1 MEQSDQEPLQLKEI
15 PSTLRPRRF
24 RAQGDTH
31 ESAFTDEIRRARASW
46 YWVWFECLRLSEEYR
61 HCCAN
66 NGKGR
71 LRHMYMDFGDVTKQ
85 PFALWWQRT
94 GRYLF
99 AQRKPLPKVE
109 CYTHLNELTEIVSLR
124 GKLMLEVPLNVRKS
138 TVVRQINRF
147 LKEAYEGRDVIPRE
161 QSVARRN
168 LVKSKLRI
176 ATAKRILDLYDLRK
190 RKPDLTLWQLGEAA
204 GLELDLQARTIK
216 DVAMTTQ
223 DERIR
228 MTIAVSR
235 YLKQARNLI
244 WNATEGVFPSIK
256 PIATVQT

>member
-1 MEQSDQEPLQLKEI
+1 
-15 PSTLRPRRF
+15 
-24 RAQGDTH
+24 
-31 ESAFTDEIRRARASW
+31 
-46 YWVWFECLRLSEEYR
+46 
-61 HCCAN
+61 
-66 NGKGR
+66 
-71 LRHMYMDFGDVTKQ
+71 
-85 PFALWWQRT
+85 
-94 GRYLF
+94 
-99 AQRKPLPKVE
+99 
-109 CYTHLNELTEIVSLR
+109 
-124 GKLMLEVPLNVRKS
+124 VRKS

-176 ATAKRILDLYDLRK
+176 ATAERILDLYDLRK

-204 GLELDLQARTIK
+204 GLELDLQARTIT

-223 DERIR
+223 NERIR

-256 PIATVQT
+256 PIATDQT